1 MTRPNSNITT
11 WLFASLP
18 LFEGSPAIQS
28 LLMVLLLLLSG
39 TAPHCFKALISGGF
53 SLAHSLDEGPLVPA
67 SDEI

>member
-11 WLFASLP
+11 WLFASLS

-39 TAPHCFKALISGGF
+39 TALHCFKALLFGGF
-53 SLAHSLDEGPLVPA
+53 SLAHSPGRWSA
-67 SDEI
+67 GAGQQ